1 MGSTQPVTDQGS
13 EASFACDR
21 PLAWCPVYIA
31 GPPCQVLVLTALL
44 YHFEAIK
51 PALLYHFEAS
61 LVLVLLAAHVLT
73 IRPACQ
79 VPLHP
84 YGVMPVACQLY
95 PRTLYAWRGVLLL
108 SVGLVPPSERLVVS
122 SQPVGFDFP
131 SYLDLPGLLK
141 SDVARW
147 HSVLALPPCQ
157 PLVNPLGLTLSA
169 LVLR

>member
-1 MGSTQPVTDQGS
+1 MCPASCLVASIHRWSTLSSTS
-13 EASFACDR
+13 
-21 PLAWCPVYIA
+21 
-31 GPPCQVLVLTALL
+31 LTALL

-51 PALLYHFEAS
+51 PALLYHFESS

-73 IRPACQ
+73 IRLACQ

-95 PRTLYAWRGVLLL
+95 PRTLYAWRGVLLS

-122 SQPVGFDFP
+122 SQPVGLDFP

-141 SDVARW
+141 SDVAMLRRPFCT
-147 HSVLALPPCQ
+147 SLA
-157 PLVNPLGLTLSA
+157 TLSSPWESLGPVPRA
-169 LVLR
+169 MPLPKGRRH